1 MQTNDDILEQTSD
14 PRRPV
19 SNKKLQSMT
28 RSAVSVENADSG
40 IGMVDGVFM
49 VDGPSINH
57 GQKAINHKSWLMGRL
72 REWLMVGLNMGLDM
86 VCVSDQSN
94 PYRPDS
100 EIRDG

>member
-1 MQTNDDILEQTSD
+1 MC
-14 PRRPV
+14 V
-19 SNKKLQSMT
+19 C
-28 RSAVSVENADSG
+28 VYADSG

>member
-1 MQTNDDILEQTSD
+1 
-14 PRRPV
+14 
-19 SNKKLQSMT
+19 
-28 RSAVSVENADSG
+28 
-40 IGMVDGVFM
+40 MVDGVFM

-86 VCVSDQSN
+86 VYVSDQSN

-100 EIRDG
+100 EIRDGGWHLHQPHESWLMGFRGSEYVGESDPQPAGQMGEANV